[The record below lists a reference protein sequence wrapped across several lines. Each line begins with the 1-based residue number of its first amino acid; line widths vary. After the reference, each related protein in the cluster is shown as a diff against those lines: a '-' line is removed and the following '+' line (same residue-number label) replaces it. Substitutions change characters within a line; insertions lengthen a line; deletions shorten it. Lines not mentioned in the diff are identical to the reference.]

1 MVMSRLEMRDNQGSS
16 AMRDAKLSRRD
27 MLWAGAALTV
37 GAAFAEPPTAAA
49 AEPGGVGPEPT
60 SWVDSAMS
68 EVTHRMI
75 ETNGIRLHVAE
86 QGEGPLVILCHGFPE
101 CWYSWRHQLG
111 ALAKAGF
118 RAVAPDL
125 RGYGRSDRPE
135 EVEKYTILDDIGDI
149 VGLVDALGAKQAVIA
164 GHDVGAAIAWQAAL
178 LRPDRFRAVIAL
190 SPPFRSRGFGDS
202 GPPTTLM
209 PRTENAVF
217 YQLFFQNPAAEA
229 GLGRDLRLTFR
240 YQFYTLSGDRPPSAG
255 VGGLPPGMMPRKG
268 GILTDPPSLPAWVTE
283 SEIDVY
289 VKEYARSGF
298 HGPLAWW
305 RNIDR
310 GWELMAPFAGAAVTV
325 PALYM
330 AGDRDFVAAVFSQ
343 DIAKQSALVPKLRPP
358 IMLAG
363 CGHWTQQ
370 ERAPEVSAA
379 MIDFLRSL

>member
-1 MVMSRLEMRDNQGSS
+1 MRDNQGSNT
-16 AMRDAKLSRRD
+16 MRDATFSRRD
-27 MLWAGAALTV
+27 MLWAGGALTV
-37 GAAFAEPPTAAA
+37 GAAFAEPLEAAA
-49 AEPGGVGPEPT
+49 AEPSGAGPEPT
-60 SWVDSAMS
+60 SWVDSAMP

-101 CWYSWRHQLG
+101 CWYSWRHQLP

-135 EVEKYTILDDIGDI
+135 GVEKYTILDDIGDI

-164 GHDVGAAIAWQAAL
+164 GHDIGAAIAWQAAL

-190 SPPFRSRGFGDS
+190 SPPFRSRGFGDQ

-209 PRTENAVF
+209 PRTENAMF
-217 YQLFFQNPAAEA
+217 YQLFLQNPAAEA
-229 GLGRDLRLTFR
+229 GLGHDLRLTFR
-240 YQFYTLSGDRPPSAG
+240 YQFYTLSGDKPSSAG

-268 GILTDPPSLPAWVTE
+268 GFMTDPPSLPAWVTE
-283 SEIDVY
+283 SDIDVY

-310 GWELMAPFAGAAVTV
+310 SWELMAPLAGAAVTV

-330 AGDRDFVAAVFSQ
+330 AGDRDFVAAVFSE

-358 IMLAG
+358 IMLPG

-379 MIDFLRSL
+379 MIDFIRQL

>member
-1 MVMSRLEMRDNQGSS
+1 MRGL
-16 AMRDAKLSRRD
+16 AFSRRD
-27 MLWAGAALTV
+27 MLWAGSVLTV
-37 GAAFAEPPTAAA
+37 AAAFTEPPNVATAEPSGA
-49 AEPGGVGPEPT
+49 GPAPT
-60 SWVDSAMS
+60 SWVDPAMP

-86 QGEGPLVILCHGFPE
+86 QGEGPLVVLCHGFPE
-101 CWYSWRHQLG
+101 CWYSWRHQLP

-135 EVEKYTILDDIGDI
+135 EVEKYTILHDIGDM
-149 VGLVDALGAKQAVIA
+149 VGLVDTLGAKQAVIA
-164 GHDVGAAIAWQAAL
+164 GHDIGAAIAWQAAL
-178 LRPDRFRAVIAL
+178 MRPDIFRAVIAL

-209 PRTENAVF
+209 PRTEDAVF
-217 YQLFFQNPAAEA
+217 YQLFLQTPEAET
-229 GLGRDLRLTFR
+229 GLGRDLRLTFG
-240 YQFYTLSGDRPPSAG
+240 YQFYTFSGDRPPSVG
-255 VGGLPPGMMPRKG
+255 IGGLPPGMMPRKG
-268 GILTDPPSLPAWVTE
+268 GFLTNPPSLPAWITDAD
-283 SEIDVY
+283 IDVY

-310 GWELMAPFAGAAVTV
+310 GWELMAPFAGAAVIV

-330 AGDRDFVAAVFSQ
+330 AGERDFVAAVFSQ
-343 DIAKQSALVPKLRPP
+343 YIAKQSALVRKLRPP
-358 IMLAG
+358 IMLPG

>member
-1 MVMSRLEMRDNQGSS
+1 MRDP
-16 AMRDAKLSRRD
+16 ALSRRA
-27 MLWAGAALTV
+27 MLWTAGALTV
-37 GAAFAEPPTAAA
+37 GAAFANPSRAAA
-49 AEPGGVGPEPT
+49 PEPGEAGAQAP
-60 SWVDSAMS
+60 SWVDPAMP
-68 EVTHRMI
+68 EVTHRMV

-118 RAVAPDL
+118 HAVAPDL

-149 VGLVDALGAKQAVIA
+149 LGLVDALGAKQAMVA
-164 GHDVGAAIAWQAAL
+164 GHDIGAAIAWQTAL
-178 LRPDRFRAVIAL
+178 LRPDVFRAVIAL
-190 SPPFRSRGFGDS
+190 SPPFRSRAFGDA

-209 PRTENAVF
+209 PRTKDAVF
-217 YQLFFQNPAAEA
+217 YQLFLQTPAAEA
-229 GLGRDLRLTFR
+229 GLGRDLPLTFR
-240 YQFYTLSGDRPPSAG
+240 YQFYTFSGDRPPSAG
-255 VGGLPPGMMPRKG
+255 VAALPPGMMPRKG
-268 GILTDPPSLPAWVTE
+268 GFLTDPPSLPAWITE
-283 SEIDVY
+283 SDIDVY
-289 VKEYARSGF
+289 VKEYAQSGF

-310 GWELMAPFAGAAVTV
+310 GWELMAPFADAAVTV

-330 AGDRDFVAAVFSQ
+330 AGDRDFVAAVFRQ
-343 DIAKQSALVPKLRPP
+343 DIAKQSVLVPKLRPP
-358 IMLAG
+358 IMLPG

-379 MIDFLRSL
+379 MIDFLMQLRA

>member
-1 MVMSRLEMRDNQGSS
+1 MQ
-16 AMRDAKLSRRD
+16 DATFSRRD
-27 MLWAGAALTV
+27 MLRVGGALTV
-37 GAAFAEPPTAAA
+37 GAAFAAPSKAAA
-49 AEPGGVGPEPT
+49 TEPSGAGPEPT
-60 SWVDSAMS
+60 SWVDPAMPG
-68 EVTHRMI
+68 VTHRMI

-101 CWYSWRHQLG
+101 CWYSWRHQLP

-135 EVEKYTILDDIGDI
+135 DVEKYTILHDIGDI
-149 VGLVDALGAKQAVIA
+149 VGLVDALGARQAVIA
-164 GHDVGAAIAWQAAL
+164 GHDIGAAIAWQSAL
-178 LRPDRFRAVIAL
+178 LRPDIFRAVITL
-190 SPPFRSRGFGDS
+190 SPPFRSRGFGDQ

-209 PRTENAVF
+209 PRNENAVF
-217 YQLFFQNPAAEA
+217 YQLYFQTPEAEA
-229 GLGRDLRLTFR
+229 GLGRDIRRVFR
-240 YQFYTLSGDRPPSAG
+240 SQFFSLSGDRPPSAG
-255 VGGLPPGMMPRKG
+255 GGFAAGMVPRKG
-268 GILTDPPSLPAWVTE
+268 ALLAEPPSLPAWVTE
-283 SEIDVY
+283 SDIDVY
-289 VKEYARSGF
+289 VAEFTRSGF

-310 GWELMAPFAGAAVTV
+310 GWELLAPFTGAAVSV

-330 AGDRDFVAAVFSQ
+330 AGDRDFVAAVYSR

-358 IMLAG
+358 IMLPG

-370 ERAPEVSAA
+370 ERASEVSTA

>member
-1 MVMSRLEMRDNQGSS
+1 MQY
-16 AMRDAKLSRRD
+16 ATFSRRD
-27 MLWAGAALTV
+27 MLRAGGALTV
-37 GAAFAEPPTAAA
+37 GAAFAAPLKAATSEPS
-49 AEPGGVGPEPT
+49 GGVSEPA
-60 SWVDSAMS
+60 SWVDPAMPG
-68 EVTHRMI
+68 VTHRMV
-75 ETNGIRLHVAE
+75 EANGIRLHVAE

-101 CWYSWRHQLG
+101 CWYSWRHQLP

-118 RAVAPDL
+118 RAVALDL

-135 EVEKYTILDDIGDI
+135 DVEKYTILHDVGDI
-149 VGLVDALGAKQAVIA
+149 VGLVDTLGARQAVIA
-164 GHDVGAAIAWQAAL
+164 GHDIGATIAWQTAL
-178 LRPDRFRAVIAL
+178 LRPDRIRAVIAL

-217 YQLFFQNPAAEA
+217 YQLFLQNPTAEA

-240 YQFYTLSGDRPPSAG
+240 YQFYTLSGDVPASAG
-255 VGGLPPGMMPRKG
+255 VGGLQPGMMPRKG
-268 GILTDPPSLPAWVTE
+268 GFMTDPPSLPAWLTE
-283 SEIDVY
+283 PDIDVY

-330 AGDRDFVAAVFSQ
+330 AGDRDFVAAVFSE
-343 DIAKQSALVPKLRPP
+343 DIAKQSVLVPKLRPP

-370 ERAPEVSAA
+370 ERGPEVSAA
-379 MIDFLRSL
+379 MIDFLRQL

>member
-1 MVMSRLEMRDNQGSS
+1 MRDNQGSNT
-16 AMRDAKLSRRD
+16 MRDATFSRRD
-27 MLWAGAALTV
+27 MLRAGGALTL
-37 GAAFAEPPTAAA
+37 GAAFAEPLKAAA
-49 AEPGGVGPEPT
+49 AEPSGAGPEPT
-60 SWVDSAMS
+60 SWVDPAMP

-101 CWYSWRHQLG
+101 CWYSWRHQLP

-135 EVEKYTILDDIGDI
+135 EVEKYTILHDIGDI

-164 GHDVGAAIAWQAAL
+164 GHDIGAAIAWQTAL

-190 SPPFRSRGFGDS
+190 SPPFRSRGFGDQ

-229 GLGRDLRLTFR
+229 GLGRDPRLTFR

-255 VGGLPPGMMPRKG
+255 VGGLPPGMMPRNG
-268 GILTDPPSLPAWVTE
+268 GFMTDPPSLPAWVTE
-283 SEIDVY
+283 SDIDVY

-305 RNIDR
+305 GNIDR

-343 DIAKQSALVPKLRPP
+343 DIAKLSALVPKLRPP

>member
-1 MVMSRLEMRDNQGSS
+1 MQGTTF
-16 AMRDAKLSRRD
+16 SRRD
-27 MLWAGAALTV
+27 MLRAGGALTV
-37 GAAFAEPPTAAA
+37 GAAFGEPLKAAA
-49 AEPGGVGPEPT
+49 AEPDDASARPE
-60 SWVDSAMS
+60 SWLDPAMPG
-68 EVTHRMI
+68 VTHRMV

-101 CWYSWRHQLG
+101 CWYSWRHQLP

-135 EVEKYTILDDIGDI
+135 GVEKYTILDDIGDM
-149 VGLVDALGAKQAVIA
+149 VGLVDALGDRQAVIA
-164 GHDVGAAIAWQAAL
+164 GHDIGATIAWQAAL
-178 LRPDRFRAVIAL
+178 LRPDRFRAVVAL
-190 SPPFRSRGFGDS
+190 SPPFRARGFGEA

-209 PRTENAVF
+209 PRSENAVF

-240 YQFYTLSGDRPPSAG
+240 YQFYTLSGDRPPSVG

-268 GILTDPPSLPAWVTE
+268 GFMTDPPSLPAWVTE
-283 SEIDVY
+283 SEVDVY
-289 VKEYARSGF
+289 VEEYARSGF

-310 GWELMAPFAGAAVTV
+310 GWELMAPLAGAAVTV

-330 AGDRDFVAAVFSQ
+330 AGDRDFVASVFSE

-358 IMLAG
+358 IMLPG

-379 MIDFLRSL
+379 MIDFLRQL

>member
-1 MVMSRLEMRDNQGSS
+1 MRDNQGSNT
-16 AMRDAKLSRRD
+16 MRDATFSRRD
-27 MLWAGAALTV
+27 MLWAGGALAV
-37 GAAFAEPPTAAA
+37 GAAFAEPLKVAA
-49 AEPGGVGPEPT
+49 AEPSGAGPEPT
-60 SWVDSAMS
+60 SWIESAMP

-101 CWYSWRHQLG
+101 CWYSWRHQLP

-118 RAVAPDL
+118 RAVAADL

-149 VGLVDALGAKQAVIA
+149 VGLVDALGARQAVIA
-164 GHDVGAAIAWQAAL
+164 GHDIGAAIAWQTAL

-190 SPPFRSRGFGDS
+190 SPPFRSRGFGDA

-209 PRTENAVF
+209 PRTEDAVF

-240 YQFYTLSGDRPPSAG
+240 SQFYAFSGDRPPSAA
-255 VGGLPPGMMPRKG
+255 GGFPAGMVPRKG
-268 GILTDPPSLPAWVTE
+268 AVLTDPPLLPAWVTD
-283 SEIDVY
+283 SDINVY

-298 HGPLAWW
+298 FGPLAWW

-310 GWELMAPFAGAAVTV
+310 GWELMAPFAGVPVTV

-330 AGDRDFVAAVFSQ
+330 AGDRDFVASVFSQ
-343 DIAKQSALVPKLRPP
+343 DIAKQSALVPRLRPP
-358 IMLAG
+358 IMLPG

-370 ERAPEVSAA
+370 ERAPEVSTA

>member
-1 MVMSRLEMRDNQGSS
+1 
-16 AMRDAKLSRRD
+16 MRDATFSRRD
-27 MLWAGAALTV
+27 MLWAGGALTV
-37 GAAFAEPPTAAA
+37 GAAFAEPLKAAA
-49 AEPGGVGPEPT
+49 AEPGEAGREPT
-60 SWVDSAMS
+60 SWVDSAMP
-68 EVTHRMI
+68 EMTHRMI

-101 CWYSWRHQLG
+101 CWYSWRHQLR
-111 ALAKAGF
+111 ALAGAGF

-135 EVEKYTILDDIGDI
+135 EVEKYTMLHDIGDV
-149 VGLVDALGAKQAVIA
+149 VGLVDALGAKQSVIA
-164 GHDVGAAIAWQAAL
+164 GHDIGAAIAWQAAL
-178 LRPDRFRAVIAL
+178 LRPDIFRAVIAL
-190 SPPFRSRGFGDS
+190 SPPFRSRGFGNS

-209 PRTENAVF
+209 PRNENAVF
-217 YQLFFQNPAAEA
+217 YQLFLQTPEAEA

-240 YQFYTLSGDRPPSAG
+240 YQFYTLSGDAPRSAG

-268 GILTDPPSLPAWVTE
+268 GFMTDPPSLPAWLTE
-283 SEIDVY
+283 SDIDVY
-289 VKEYARSGF
+289 AKEYARSGF

-330 AGDRDFVAAVFSQ
+330 AGDRDFVATVFSQ

-358 IMLAG
+358 IMLPG

>member
-1 MVMSRLEMRDNQGSS
+1 MSKPEMRDNRGS
-16 AMRDAKLSRRD
+16 AMRDATFSRRD
-27 MLWAGAALTV
+27 MLWAGGALTV
-37 GAAFAEPPTAAA
+37 GAAFAEPIKAAA
-49 AEPGGVGPEPT
+49 AEPSGAGPELT
-60 SWVDSAMS
+60 SWLDSAMP

-75 ETNGIRLHVAE
+75 GTNGIRLHVAE
-86 QGEGPLVILCHGFPE
+86 QGDGPLVILCHGFPE
-101 CWYSWRHQLG
+101 CWYSWRHQLP

-118 RAVAPDL
+118 RAVALDL

-135 EVEKYTILDDIGDI
+135 EVEKYTILHDIGDI
-149 VGLVDALGAKQAVIA
+149 VGLVGALGAKQAVIA
-164 GHDVGAAIAWQAAL
+164 GHDIGAAIAWQAAL

-209 PRTENAVF
+209 PRNDNAVF
-217 YQLFFQNPAAEA
+217 YQLFFQTPEAEA
-229 GLGRDLRLTFR
+229 GLGRDLRRTFR
-240 YQFYTLSGDRPPSAG
+240 SQFYMLSGDRPPSAG
-255 VGGLPPGMMPRKG
+255 GGWFAAGMLPRKG
-268 GILTDPPSLPAWVTE
+268 GPLTDPPSLPAWVTE
-283 SEIDVY
+283 SDIDVY
-289 VKEYARSGF
+289 VAEFTRSGF

-330 AGDRDFVAAVFSQ
+330 AGDRDVIVAVFSQ
-343 DIAKQSALVPKLRPP
+343 DIAKQSALVPKLRPA
-358 IMLAG
+358 IMLPG

-370 ERAPEVSAA
+370 ERAPEVGAA

>member
-1 MVMSRLEMRDNQGSS
+1 MRDNQGSNPMQE
-16 AMRDAKLSRRD
+16 ATFSRRD
-27 MLWAGAALTV
+27 MLWAGGALTV
-37 GAAFAEPPTAAA
+37 AAAFTEPLKAAA
-49 AEPGGVGPEPT
+49 AEPSGAGREPT
-60 SWVDSAMS
+60 SWVDPAMP
-68 EVTHRMI
+68 EVTHRMV

-101 CWYSWRHQLG
+101 CWYSWRHQLA

-149 VGLVDALGAKQAVIA
+149 VALVDALSAKQAVIA
-164 GHDVGAAIAWQAAL
+164 GHDIGAAIAWQTAL

-190 SPPFRSRGFGDS
+190 SPPFRSRGFGYS

-217 YQLFFQNPAAEA
+217 YQLFLQNPAAKAALE
-229 GLGRDLRLTFR
+229 RDLRLTFR

-268 GILTDPPSLPAWVTE
+268 GFMTDPPSLPAWVTE
-283 SEIDVY
+283 SDIDVY

-298 HGPLAWW
+298 LGPLAWW

-330 AGDRDFVAAVFSQ
+330 AGDRDFVATVFSQ

-358 IMLAG
+358 IMLPG

-379 MIDFLRSL
+379 MIDFLRSLL

>member
-1 MVMSRLEMRDNQGSS
+1 MRDNQASS
-16 AMRDAKLSRRD
+16 AMRDVTFSRRD
-27 MLWAGAALTV
+27 MLRAGAALAV
-37 GAAFAEPPTAAA
+37 GAAFAEPLKAAA
-49 AEPGGVGPEPT
+49 AEPSEAGPEPT
-60 SWVDSAMS
+60 SWVDPAMP
-68 EVTHRMI
+68 EVTHRTI

-101 CWYSWRHQLG
+101 CWYSWRHQFP
-111 ALAKAGF
+111 ALARAGF

-125 RGYGRSDRPE
+125 RGYGLSDRPE
-135 EVEKYTILDDIGDI
+135 EVEKYTILHDIGDI

-164 GHDVGAAIAWQAAL
+164 GHDIGAAIAWQTAL

-190 SPPFRSRGFGDS
+190 SPPFRSRGFGDA

-209 PRTENAVF
+209 PRTEDAVF
-217 YQLFFQNPAAEA
+217 YQLFLQNPAVEA

-240 YQFYTLSGDRPPSAG
+240 YQFYTLSGDSPPSAG
-255 VGGLPPGMMPRKG
+255 VEELAPGMMPRKG
-268 GILTDPPSLPAWVTE
+268 SFMTDPPSLPAWVTE
-283 SEIDVY
+283 SDIDVY

-310 GWELMAPFAGAAVTV
+310 GWELMAPFGGAAVTV

-330 AGDRDFVAAVFSQ
+330 AGDRDFVATVFSQ
-343 DIAKQSALVPKLRPP
+343 DIAKQSALVPKLRPA
-358 IMLAG
+358 IMLPG